1 MSGKLQPPLL
11 TPTQAQTLLDQ
22 VVYEQVLECV
32 DLDALHRV
40 QRSLTIMMGELDGVP
55 DDHVEDMA
63 ADMLDRVLA
72 RMPRDLR
79 NYLQAASWAP
89 FGGCELCEAEAENEA
104 ENEAEEEA
112 RPVNQAPARR
122 ASARLKS

>member
-1 MSGKLQPPLL
+1 MSGKLHPPLL
-11 TPTQAQTLLDQ
+11 TPGQAATLLDQ

-40 QRSLTIMMGELDGVP
+40 QQSLTMMMGELDGVP

-63 ADMLDRVLA
+63 ADMLDRMLA

-79 NYLQAASWAP
+79 TYLQATNWAP
-89 FGGCELCEAEAENEA
+89 FGDCELCED
-104 ENEAEEEA
+104 EAEEQA
-112 RPVNQAPARR
+112 RAVNQTPARR
-122 ASARLKS
+122 TPTRLKS